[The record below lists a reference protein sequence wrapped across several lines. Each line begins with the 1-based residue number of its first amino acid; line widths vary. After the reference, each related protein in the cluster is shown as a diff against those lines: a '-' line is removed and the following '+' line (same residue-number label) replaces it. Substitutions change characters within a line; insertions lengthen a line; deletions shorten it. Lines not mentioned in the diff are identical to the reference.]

1 MKIHSITSLIS
12 LPFVIAAFYYG
23 YLTFVLDDPN
33 TYIYFFIVILITIV
47 LHVFLPQIDYYWYSK
62 HPQRLQTKEQEI
74 LRLTSTYYNSLSEE
88 EKMIF
93 ENRVYIFM
101 RAKEFKWVREEQKD
115 LPIDMKLIIAANAIQ
130 LTLRKEDFLYDKYD
144 YYFAYNH
151 PFPTPKM
158 KFLHSVEVN
167 HEDKVAIF
175 NIEKLIQAQNVNNK
189 IFNIGLFA
197 FAEIFLKLND
207 SLSFVSIDKNQF
219 WHDMEEVSGISKD
232 SVISHIGYEPKSL
245 YPVMIT
251 IFFMFPKSFEALLPK
266 RFEEFSNVFL
276 KK

>member
-33 TYIYFFIVILITIV
+33 TFIYFFIVILITII
-47 LHVFLPQIDYYWYSK
+47 LHVFFPQIDYYWYSK
-62 HPQRLQTKEQEI
+62 HPQRLQDKEQEI

-88 EKMIF
+88 DKKIF

-101 RAKEFKWVREEQKD
+101 RAKEFKWVREEQKN

-151 PFPTPKM
+151 PFPTPEM
-158 KFLHSVEVN
+158 QFLHSVEVN
-167 HEDKVAIF
+167 HEDKMAIF
-175 NIEKLIQAQNVNNK
+175 NIEYLMQAQNVNNK

-197 FAEIFLKLND
+197 FAEIFLKLN
-207 SLSFVSIDKNQF
+207 SKITLSSIDKNQF
-219 WHDMEEVSGISKD
+219 WHDMEKVSGISRD
-232 SVISHIGYEPKSL
+232 SVINHIGYEPSSL

-251 IFFMFPKSFEALLPK
+251 IFFMFPKSFEALFPK